1 MYISIHKSDMQIVGQ
16 GDYEDCHLIIIESL
30 KNKDVVGVFKCE
42 DECNAAMDAVQKAID
57 FVLKETGNK

>member
-1 MYISIHKSDMQIVGQ
+1 MQIVGQ